1 MNAARAG
8 SCSQTLLGGAR
19 LLATYRLPASPNPSS
34 SPPRAPLQSRS
45 KFCFVVEQRLGNP
58 SVTGRLAC
66 LLIHRTGNFFLLQS
80 LYFFVCSFLL
90 QRVCRGPEEGNS
102 DTKIT
107 EIDLFQMVLQVL
119 VLNYRLPRFSP
130 KQGSRKAARD
140 SPACPLSA
148 PHQQTEP
155 GRNAGWCWQAR
166 GALLRRAGA
175 LGVQT
180 GPKAGS
186 LLRASRRQVPAVP
199 ARLCLCLLASRAQ
212 AAAASPGCSPPPAA
226 LKKSPPLRSP
236 HLASARSAQLG
247 EQGTKDQK
255 KKQPQ
260 TTNPAQMLSAF
271 ERNGDGRNRGET
283 GDGKRVLRA
292 WLPARGGGV
301 AQCVSSPAQTLL
313 PPAPPHARL
322 LPAHPG
328 TSART
333 RGRAAP
339 RGGTSCT
346 LPPTPPAPARYSWQ
360 RDPYRA
366 LDLPRC

>member
-1 MNAARAG
+1 
-8 SCSQTLLGGAR
+8 
-19 LLATYRLPASPNPSS
+19 
-34 SPPRAPLQSRS
+34 
-45 KFCFVVEQRLGNP
+45 
-58 SVTGRLAC
+58 
-66 LLIHRTGNFFLLQS
+66 
-80 LYFFVCSFLL
+80 
-90 QRVCRGPEEGNS
+90 
-102 DTKIT
+102 
-107 EIDLFQMVLQVL
+107 MVLQAL
-119 VLNYRLPRFSP
+119 VLNYRLPRFTP
-130 KQGSRKAARD
+130 KQGGRKAARD

>member
-34 SPPRAPLQSRS
+34 SPPEPPYKAGAS
-45 KFCFVVEQRLGNP
+45 FCFAVEQRLGNP

-107 EIDLFQMVLQVL
+107 EIDLFQMVLQAL

-130 KQGSRKAARD
+130 KQGGCKAARD

-148 PHQQTEP
+148 LHQQTEP

-175 LGVQT
+175 LGAQT
-180 GPKAGS
+180 GPRAGS

-255 KKQPQ
+255 KIIKKNKPKPPTQPRCCLPL
-260 TTNPAQMLSAF
+260 NEM
-271 ERNGDGRNRGET
+271 ET
-283 GDGKRVLRA
+283 AATEGKRAMGSVCLE
-292 WLPARGGGV
+292 
-301 AQCVSSPAQTLL
+301 
-313 PPAPPHARL
+313 
-322 LPAHPG
+322 PG
-328 TSART
+328 
-333 RGRAAP
+333 
-339 RGGTSCT
+339 
-346 LPPTPPAPARYSWQ
+346 SWHG
-360 RDPYRA
+360 A
-366 LDLPRC
+366 VV